1 MKFFDRQQETQW
13 LVDTLERSKTTAQFT
28 VLSGRRRI
36 GKTSLVLH
44 AYKNVPSLYFFVAK
58 KAEADLCADFA
69 QEITNKLH
77 IPMIGR
83 IDQFAKIFELVMQV
97 AKQQNITLFI
107 DEFQDFKR
115 VNASIYSEMQ
125 KIWDLHKS
133 EAKINLI
140 VGGSV
145 KSLMQKI
152 FEDKSEPLYGRQMQ
166 QIMLTRFAPSVLK
179 EILSEYNPNYTKED
193 LLALYTFTGG
203 VAKYVELLMDAGAT
217 TKRKMLNYIIQPNSI
232 FIAEGKNLLVEEFGK
247 DYGVYF
253 SILSALA
260 TGHNLRSQLED
271 IIGKELGG
279 YLTALENVYGLIRTH
294 VPIFAT
300 TKKAIRYALNDNF
313 LIFWFRYIFKYNH
326 MLEIGAYTQLR
337 ELIDRDY
344 DTFTGLRLEQYFKE
358 LLAESQQYTRID
370 SWWSRN
376 GQNEIDIIAL
386 NEINNTATFY
396 EVKRQSKAYDEKKFV
411 EHIEAFLQTT
421 RQLKG
426 YTINHQLLCIEDM

>member
-152 FEDKSEPLYGRQMQ
+152 FEDKSEPLYGRQTQ

-232 FIAEGKNLLVEEFGK
+232 FIAEGKNLLIEEFGK

-326 MLEIGAYTQLR
+326 MLEIGAYAQLR
-337 ELIDRDY
+337 ELIAPDY

-426 YTINHQLLCIEDM
+426 YTINHQLLCTEDI

>member
-13 LVDTLERSKTTAQFT
+13 LLDTLERSKTSAQFT

-44 AYKNVPSLYFFVAK
+44 AYYNMPCLYFFVAK
-58 KAEADLCADFA
+58 KAEADLCEDFV
-69 QEITNKLH
+69 QEISNKLH
-77 IPMIGR
+77 VPIIGR
-83 IDQFAKIFELVMQV
+83 VDRFAKIFELVMQL
-97 AKQQNITLFI
+97 AQQQNITLFI

-125 KIWDLHKS
+125 KIWDLYKS
-133 EAKINLI
+133 DAKINLI

-152 FEDKSEPLYGRQMQ
+152 FEDKSEPLYGRQTQ

-179 EILSEYNPNYTKED
+179 EILGEYNPNYTKED
-193 LLALYTFTGG
+193 LLALYAFTGG

-217 TKRKMLNYIIQPNSI
+217 TKRKMLNYIIQPNSV

-247 DYGVYF
+247 DHGVYF

-260 TGHNLRSQLED
+260 TGHHLRSQLED

-294 VPIFAT
+294 VPMFAS
-300 TKKAIRYALNDNF
+300 TKKSTRYVLNDNF
-313 LIFWFRYIFKYNH
+313 LIFWFRYIFKYNY
-326 MLEIGAYTQLR
+326 MLEIGAYAQLR
-337 ELIDRDY
+337 ELIDHDY
-344 DTFTGLRLEQYFKE
+344 ETFTGQCLERYFKE
-358 LLAESQQYTRID
+358 QLVETQQFTRID
-370 SWWSRN
+370 AWWSRN
-376 GQNEIDIIAL
+376 GQDEIDIVAL
-386 NEINNTATFY
+386 NEMNSTAIFY
-396 EVKRQSKAYDEKKFV
+396 EVKRQSKAYNENKFL
-411 EHIEAFLQTT
+411 EHIAAFLQTT

-426 YTINHQLLCIEDM
+426 YSITHQLLCMEDM

>member
-152 FEDKSEPLYGRQMQ
+152 FEDKSEPLYGRQTQ

-370 SWWSRN
+370 S
-376 GQNEIDIIAL
+376 
-386 NEINNTATFY
+386 
-396 EVKRQSKAYDEKKFV
+396 
-411 EHIEAFLQTT
+411 
-421 RQLKG
+421 
-426 YTINHQLLCIEDM
+426 